1 MLRADGSI
9 RWTQTRGMVVRDGQ
23 GRPVRVVGMDHDVTE
38 QKVAEVALQV
48 REAQQTAVARL
59 ARLRGFAP
67 DFGVFAILWSLKHLI
82 YLDIPS

>member
-1 MLRADGSI
+1 MQKRETFPQELADI
-9 RWTQTRGMVVRDGQ
+9 LVKHHVF
-23 GRPVRVVGMDHDVTE
+23 TE
-38 QKVAEVALQV
+38 QKAAEVALQV